1 MLLAPEQGQ
10 PCSCNGFISTV
21 QDVSLLW
28 PWLASCNAVLFF
40 LDLDASA
47 LIPPVQVLAA
57 VIPRRTREQL
67 MLFTRKQRAEAA
79 EALLQV
85 SGWAGGSCSC
95 VHLKLGML
103 ELC

>member
-1 MLLAPEQGQ
+1 M
-10 PCSCNGFISTV
+10 
-21 QDVSLLW
+21 
-28 PWLASCNAVLFF
+28 
-40 LDLDASA
+40 
-47 LIPPVQVLAA
+47 QVLAA